1 MRSAMEGNI
10 EQLTD
15 LQQQIYEQMRFRKKA
30 TWQSYSASALITM
43 IALMIAATW
52 IQATKQQILVCHIV
66 CQLVNFILWRFSF
79 GKKYTD
85 ARKLEKIML
94 AVVSNAIRI
103 KKMEAQR
110 SDANEEN

>member
-30 TWQSYSASALITM
+30 TWQSYGASALITM
-43 IALMIAATW
+43 IAFMIAATW

-66 CQLVNFILWRFSF
+66 CQLVNFLLWRFSF

-110 SDANEEN
+110 SEANEEN